1 MFAALIAT
9 TGVSDGFVWLAEALT
24 IGGPLFVP
32 AVFLIT
38 CAIATSTGTSIGTL
52 FTAFPVFF
60 PAGLALGA
68 DPALLAGA
76 ILSGALFGDNLAP
89 ISDSTVVSASTQRY
103 RTRPGVADVGGV
115 VRARLRYSLPAAAIA
130 VVLFTVVS
138 MLRGAD
144 GAAAVSAGAGPDG
157 LVMLAPIVVML
168 TLATWKRDIFLALG
182 VGTAVGVVVGLA
194 SGTLTRT
201 EIVSLTEDGEAG
213 GFFADGLRDV
223 LPLLGLGI
231 VVFGMIGILR
241 DAGFFDWVIGAIASR
256 TAARTPRGAELS
268 IGLGA
273 VVTCTFFASVNGPSM
288 MMFGPVADRVGAAAG
303 LHPYRRSNVM
313 DCFTLGFG
321 SIIPLVS
328 SFLLI
333 SSQLTA
339 GYEGTAQVSPL
350 TLFTV
355 CFYPLALTAV
365 ILFAVLTG
373 WGRRYEGPDGSAVTE
388 RPAVTEPIG
397 TAP

>member
-157 LVMLAPIVVML
+157 LIMLAPIVVML

-182 VGTAVGVVVGLA
+182 VGTAVGVVVG
-194 SGTLTRT
+194 TLT
-201 EIVSLTEDGEAG
+201 GA
-213 GFFADGLRDV
+213 V
-223 LPLLGLGI
+223 LGRI
-231 VVFGMIGILR
+231 M
-241 DAGFFDWVIGAIASR
+241 
-256 TAARTPRGAELS
+256 AARRRTLATRRALEMPHL
-268 IGLGA
+268 
-273 VVTCTFFASVNGPSM
+273 
-288 MMFGPVADRVGAAAG
+288 ADRV
-303 LHPYRRSNVM
+303 RV
-313 DCFTLGFG
+313 
-321 SIIPLVS
+321 
-328 SFLLI
+328 
-333 SSQLTA
+333 
-339 GYEGTAQVSPL
+339 
-350 TLFTV
+350 
-355 CFYPLALTAV
+355 
-365 ILFAVLTG
+365 
-373 WGRRYEGPDGSAVTE
+373 
-388 RPAVTEPIG
+388 
-397 TAP
+397 